1 MTVPRDDGRPWARA
15 HASVAVA
22 AGGAALVLLGVA
34 AGRADVAVVGVAP
47 LVAVLWDWSRRPRGE
62 VGISLVQPVQQP
74 EPGEMV
80 VHAGINAPDD
90 APAALLAVRR
100 GRTPAVVT
108 LVRLEHGRRVVR
120 VRVRTVRTGPQELA
134 TAEALALGAGGA
146 SLAEAADPVE
156 VRTVVLPGTPRLGEV
171 PLPPRL
177 RGLSGAHESR
187 RAGEGGGLRDVHPYS
202 SGDRMRRIDWRTT
215 ARRSPQLRELYV
227 RREHALAEAA
237 VVLVVDSR
245 DDVGPDPLT
254 WRGSNLPDPLE
265 ATSLDLAR
273 TAAAALAQA
282 YLGQG
287 DRVGLDDLGVLRR
300 PLPPGAGRRQ
310 LDRVRHAL
318 AVTQPGIDQ
327 RARARAPQVP
337 SGALVVLFSTFLDDE
352 PVEVAAHWQRI
363 GHRIVAVDVLPDLRT
378 RHLDGR
384 ERLALRLVSLARED
398 RLAALADLGI
408 DLVSWRDSPVTAL
421 TLARRRGAPGRGR
434 TVASAAHR

>member
-1 MTVPRDDGRPWARA
+1 MTVPSVPWVRARA
-15 HASVAVA
+15 AVAAA

-34 AGRADVAVVGVAP
+34 AGRADVAVIGVAP
-47 LVAVLWDWSRRPRGE
+47 LVAALWDWSRRPRGA
-62 VGISLVQPVQQP
+62 VGIALAQPVEQP
-74 EPGEMV
+74 EPGQMV
-80 VHAGINAPDD
+80 VHATVDAPAD

-108 LVRLEHGRRVVR
+108 LVRLEDGHRAVR

-134 TAEALALGAGGA
+134 TAEALALGEGGG
-146 SLAEAADPVE
+146 SIAEAADPVD

-187 RAGEGGGLRDVHPYS
+187 RAGEGGGLRDVHPYT

-273 TAAAALAQA
+273 TAAAALAQT

-287 DRVGLDDLGVLRR
+287 DRVGLDDLGVRRR

-318 AVTQPGIDQ
+318 AVTEPGVDQ
-327 RARARAPQVP
+327 QVRARAPQLP

-352 PVEVAAHWQRI
+352 PVEVAAHWQRV
-363 GHRIVAVDVLPDLRT
+363 GHRVVVVDVLPDLRT

-398 RLAALADLGI
+398 RLAALADLGV
-408 DLVSWRDSPVTAL
+408 DLVTWREAPSAAL
-421 TLARRRGAPGRGR
+421 ALARRRGAPGRR
-434 TVASAAHR
+434 TFASAVPR